1 MAEERIAT
9 LIPSLII
16 PILFLGYATFIFV
29 KGGVHIRGKGWK
41 TKDEAPK
48 TYYFMII
55 LMVLLGIAGIIF
67 TILGYILR

>member
-9 LIPSLII
+9 LIPSLIV
-16 PILFLGYATFIFV
+16 PILFLAYATFIFV
-29 KGGVHIRGKGWK
+29 KGGVHVRGKGWK

-55 LMVLLGIAGIIF
+55 FMGILGVAGIAT
-67 TILGYILR
+67 TILRVVL

>member
-29 KGGVHIRGKGWK
+29 KGGVHVRGKGWK

-55 LMVLLGIAGIIF
+55 FMVILGVAGIAT
-67 TILGYILR
+67 TILKLVL

>member
-9 LIPSLII
+9 LIPSLIV
-16 PILFLGYATFIFV
+16 PILFLAYATFIFV
-29 KGGVHIRGKGWK
+29 KGGVHVRGKGWK

-55 LMVLLGIAGIIF
+55 FMGILGVAGIVT
-67 TILGYILR
+67 TILRVVL

>member
-48 TYYFMII
+48 TYYFMIVF
-55 LMVLLGIAGIIF
+55 MGLLGVAGIAT
-67 TILGYILR
+67 TILKVVL

>member
-1 MAEERIAT
+1 

-29 KGGVHIRGKGWK
+29 KGGVHVRGKGWK

-55 LMVLLGIAGIIF
+55 FMVILGVAGIAT
-67 TILGYILR
+67 TILKLVL

>member
-29 KGGVHIRGKGWK
+29 KGGVHVRGKGWK

-48 TYYFMII
+48 TYYFMIVF
-55 LMVLLGIAGIIF
+55 MGLLGVAGIAT
-67 TILGYILR
+67 TILKVVL